1 MALSPTYHYINETLS
16 SGNTGSREIDWTGGP
31 GTFGAQGTW
40 DSTTIELQ
48 FSINGSTWTPVPGS
62 GLSRT
67 SDGMANFQIFA
78 CKLRVQ
84 RTVAGG
90 ATFSVKVR
98 VAPAIPGY
106 FTDGDFKAT
115 G

>member
-1 MALSPTYHYINETLS
+1 MAHFIDEVIDDDMVLTT
-16 SGNTGSREIDWTGGP
+16 TVIDWLGGP
-31 GTFGAQGTW
+31 GTFAAQGTW

-67 SDGMANFQIFA
+67 SDGMANFQIFP
-78 CKLRVQ
+78 CKLRVE
-84 RTVAGG
+84 RTVVGG
-90 ATFSVKVR
+90 GGLSVKAR

-106 FTDGDFKAT
+106 FIDPDFKST